1 MQENGEKNWL
11 TVTVDSV
18 EGTSSD
24 DKVEE
29 VEFPPS
35 IFDSH
40 GSKGSEI
47 LDVIA
52 QRVNES
58 FTHKLFEDK

>member
-1 MQENGEKNWL
+1 MP
-11 TVTVDSV
+11 VDNV

-24 DKVEE
+24 DEVEE

-35 IFDSH
+35 IFDSD

-58 FTHKLFEDK
+58 FTNKPFEDK